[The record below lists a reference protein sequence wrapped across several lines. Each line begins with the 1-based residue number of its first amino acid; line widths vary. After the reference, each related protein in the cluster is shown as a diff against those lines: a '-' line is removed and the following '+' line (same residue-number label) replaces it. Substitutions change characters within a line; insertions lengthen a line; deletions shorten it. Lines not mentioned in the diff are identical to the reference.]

1 MPKLVLN
8 ESGKR
13 LLRDL
18 KNLKK
23 DPPNGIAAAPIE
35 NNIYKWEGV
44 IIGPDDSPFE
54 GGVFKLLLE
63 FQDNYPN
70 SAPAVKFI
78 TKIFHP
84 NVYGDGR
91 ICLDILQNQ
100 WSPVYDVSA
109 VLLSIQSLL
118 TDPNPLSPANYEAA
132 RLYTEN
138 RTEYNRRVKQ
148 VIAENASQLEKE
160 MTH

>member
-1 MPKLVLN
+1 MPAPKLN

-18 KNLKK
+18 KNLHK
-23 DPPNGIAAAPIE
+23 DPPAGIAASPID

-44 IIGPDDSPFE
+44 IIGPDNTPYE

-70 SAPAVKFI
+70 SPPKVKFLSN
-78 TKIFHP
+78 IFHP
-84 NVYGDGR
+84 NVFGDGR

-100 WSPVYDVSA
+100 WSPVNDVSA

-118 TDPNPLSPANYEAA
+118 SDPNPLSPANYEAA

-148 VIAENASQLEKE
+148 VVTETNSLANGS
-160 MTH
+160 

>member
-1 MPKLVLN
+1 MPAPKLN

-18 KNLKK
+18 KNLHK
-23 DPPNGIAAAPIE
+23 DPPAGIAASPID
-35 NNIYKWEGV
+35 NNIY
-44 IIGPDDSPFE
+44 
-54 GGVFKLLLE
+54 LLLE

-70 SAPAVKFI
+70 SPPKVKFLSN
-78 TKIFHP
+78 IFHP
-84 NVYGDGR
+84 NVFGDGR

-100 WSPVYDVSA
+100 WSPVNDVSA

-118 TDPNPLSPANYEAA
+118 SDPNPLSPANYEAA

-148 VIAENASQLEKE
+148 VVTETNSLANGS
-160 MTH
+160 